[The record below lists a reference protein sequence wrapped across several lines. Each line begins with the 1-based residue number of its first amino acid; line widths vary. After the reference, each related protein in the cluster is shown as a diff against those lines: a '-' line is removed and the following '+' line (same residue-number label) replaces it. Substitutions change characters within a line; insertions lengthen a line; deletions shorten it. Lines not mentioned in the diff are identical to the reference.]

1 MLSSR
6 RPKGGGILYRAT
18 STLGPFVASLL
29 RASDRRERE
38 KHPFGRL
45 LVSSRRPK
53 GGGILQCATSTL
65 DPFVASLLRA
75 SERHEREK
83 HPFGR
88 LLVSSRAQPPLVIP
102 TTEGRR
108 DPTVRH
114 LNLGSLRRF
123 APQGKRTTRT
133 GKAPVRSPACVIPS
147 TTSSRHPDD
156 RRKEGSYSARLPTQ
170 VPRQNPPRDDS
181 GRLASVRSP
190 GALRRFAP
198 QGKRTT
204 RTERR
209 PFGRLLSP
217 RPSGRSRSRGCVR
230 RRGLSARTLSK
241 SSPPGAALA
250 VRTAATTRLYLCPW
264 PSRRC
269 QAPASLRPFA

>member
-1 MLSSR
+1 LSSR

-18 STLGPFVASLL
+18 STLGPFVASLLRASDRREREKHPFGRLLVSSRRPKGGGILYRATSTLDPFVASLL

-108 DPTVRH
+108 DPIVRDFQTRS
-114 LNLGSLRRF
+114 LGKTRL
-123 APQGKRTTRT
+123 GTTAAAT
-133 GKAPVRSPACVIPS
+133 
-147 TTSSRHPDD
+147 
-156 RRKEGSYSARLPTQ
+156 
-170 VPRQNPPRDDS
+170 
-181 GRLASVRSP
+181 
-190 GALRRFAP
+190 
-198 QGKRTT
+198 
-204 RTERR
+204 R
-209 PFGRLLSP
+209 PFGRL
-217 RPSGRSRSRGCVR
+217 
-230 RRGLSARTLSK
+230 
-241 SSPPGAALA
+241 PGGQVNAA
-250 VRTAATTRLYLCPW
+250 
-264 PSRRC
+264 
-269 QAPASLRPFA
+269 